1 MNSIG
6 TRLALVISMVLLL
19 MVVIVGLLIQR
30 QLTEAIEEQG
40 IEQAEV
46 HAQTLLG
53 SLKTLMLNGSGTLAR
68 EWLDRLHG
76 VAGIKDIEVLRR
88 DGTTAFTDLST
99 VDRVNSYLGEPR
111 FSRDEFVAHVDD
123 YEVSRVLFERALKG
137 EHVHDVSTPG
147 EISVAMPIEASV
159 ECLACHG
166 YDQLQMRGVLFLSLS
181 TTSTLERI
189 SAMRS
194 YLWGGTFALVTL
206 LGLALWI
213 SIRFNVLKPLSIIR
227 DGIKKVSEGDRE
239 ARVEAAHND
248 ELGEL
253 ANQFNQMQDALVAS
267 ENRTR
272 AVMDNV
278 VDGVMTLTAS
288 GQIETVN
295 PAVERIFGYKA
306 SELIG
311 QSIAMLA
318 SRGYVSGEE
327 FILGKQGAQIDHTVL
342 GAVREVNAKRR
353 NGTVF
358 PIDVALSEMH
368 QAGQRYFIAV
378 VRDITSR
385 KARTAALRYQ
395 AMHDALTDLPN
406 RTLLLD
412 RLQYALRTAQRAE
425 HTVALIIMDL
435 DRFKEVND
443 TLGHHVG
450 DKLLQQV
457 AKRLRMLLRQSD
469 TVARLGGDEFSVLLP
484 EADEE
489 QAVVTAKKII
499 ETIDEPIIVE
509 GQRLNVGLSL
519 GIAVYPQHG
528 DSAGLLMQRAD
539 VAMYLAKRSSNY
551 HYAIYDPELDPHSLR
566 QLAIS
571 NELRTAIEEDQLVL
585 HYQPKIDLAT
595 GGLAGVEALV
605 RWQHPKHGLLYPD
618 EFVPLAE
625 QTGLMRLL
633 SLWVVEHAVTECMP
647 HINGMDQVRLSL
659 NLSMSNLQD
668 PGFADDLAAILKD
681 KSIPFGSIK
690 LEITETALME
700 DPSQVIHALRRIKA
714 MGLRVSIDDFGTGYS
729 SLTYLKQLP
738 VSELKIDKSFGQSL
752 VSDGNSV
759 LIVRSTIDLAHKLG
773 LRVVA
778 EGVESRETLEL
789 LAELG
794 CDSAQGFYV
803 AKPMPKGM
811 MSEWLMRYGESETRL
826 AMMNKNAPNPDLV
839 E

>member
-1 MNSIG
+1 
-6 TRLALVISMVLLL
+6 
-19 MVVIVGLLIQR
+19 
-30 QLTEAIEEQG
+30 
-40 IEQAEV
+40 
-46 HAQTLLG
+46 
-53 SLKTLMLNGSGTLAR
+53 
-68 EWLDRLHG
+68 